1 MHSNL
6 SNNKRSKVTIL
17 GAGLAGLSAG
27 WVLQKKGYDVTIIE
41 RDSVAGGLS
50 ITKSADGYSWDLGP
64 HNIHT
69 NYDHILKFL
78 QRTFS
83 GLYEHFAFCMI
94 FKRGKFINYPLKGIR
109 VITTLPPVRLVA
121 AVCSFF
127 CARLMMFLRTP
138 SRDGNFKEW
147 IRNRFGSVLYKE
159 YFHDYPKKVWGIEP
173 DKIDRYVAEK
183 RIPIISLTELVR
195 TAILGRVL
203 KSKHPELARH
213 NYYLPKGIGALP
225 GFFEREFV
233 GAGGRL
239 VLDSTPNK
247 VTVVGERVASVSF
260 SSGGTSED
268 ITTDYLLSTIPVPA
282 LVGLF
287 QESPARV
294 VECSNRLDYVASVLL
309 FIKTKIENPLPAPL
323 LYFSQPHVRFTRV
336 SDVGAFSRAMVPAGC
351 NLICLEFPCSEG
363 DELWNESLENL
374 TSHAISIFE
383 ESQLFAHEAVIGSFQ
398 EKISHSYPRFRD
410 GFLANLSEC
419 QGYLHGFKNCLSY
432 GRQGGFAYINTDGAM
447 HQGFQAAESI
457 LMAEA
462 VGFSISEWFSVGNR
476 NH

>member
-1 MHSNL
+1 MQTNS
-6 SNNKRSKVTIL
+6 SNNKKNKVTIL

-27 WVLQKKGYDVTIIE
+27 WVLQKKGFDVTIIE

-50 ITKSADGYSWDLGP
+50 ITKSANGYSWDLGP

-78 QRTFS
+78 KRTFS
-83 GLYEHFAFCMI
+83 SLYEHFAFCMI

-109 VITTLPPVRLVA
+109 VITTLPPFRLLA

-138 SRDGNFKEW
+138 SRDGNFEEW

-159 YFHDYPKKVWGIEP
+159 YFHDYPKKVWGISP

-195 TAILGRVL
+195 TALLGRVL

-213 NYYLPKGIGALP
+213 NYYLPSGIGALP
-225 GFFEREFV
+225 AFFEKEFV

-239 VLDSTPNK
+239 VLNSTPTK
-247 VTVVGERVASVSF
+247 VTVDGEKVASVSLTG
-260 SSGGTSED
+260 SGGSQELD
-268 ITTDYLLSTIPVPA
+268 TDYLLSTIPVPA
-282 LVGLF
+282 FVGLF
-287 QESPARV
+287 PGSPAKV

-323 LYFSQPHVRFTRV
+323 LYFSQPNVRFTRV
-336 SDVGAFSRAMVPAGC
+336 SDVGAFSRAMVPAGR
-351 NLICLEFPCSEG
+351 NLVCLEFPCSEG

-374 TSHAISIFE
+374 TSHAISVFE
-383 ESQLFAHEAVIGSFQ
+383 ESHLFTREDVLGSFQ

-410 GFLANLSEC
+410 GFLGNLSEC
-419 QGYLHGFKNCLSY
+419 QGYLHSFKNCLSY

-462 VGFSISEWFSVGNR
+462 VGFSISEWFAVGNK